1 MSATIRYENG
11 DVKSTVVILK
21 DGRAMEVRRGEIT
34 DWSAPGPGSARLF
47 WPSMD
52 AWAAQLGEWPSVI
65 AWKKSPAGAAFSV
78 SLELPLEGSQVAIRP
93 YLARFL
99 GKAELVSSRE
109 EIRAALDSYLATRWG
124 LGVYRKARDVRAPV
138 KEYRLDDFLVTLT
151 GLHPDGLYTARQ
163 ILNAVLARQVLTPQ
177 VLTPQVLTSQVL
189 TSQVLTP
196 QVLTSQAAVQPE
208 PVADIE
214 LEVADLEETPV
225 APAVAPAVP
234 SIAAAAEQWLV
245 WLQQRD
251 VQIGLLTAEIL
262 RLRTL
267 IDSTGMALLNSLRA

>member
-1 MSATIRYENG
+1 MSATIRYEND

-65 AWKKSPAGAAFSV
+65 AWKKSPAGVAFSV

-93 YLARFL
+93 YLAQFL

-124 LGVYRKARDVRAPV
+124 LGVYRKARDVKPAA

-163 ILNAVLARQVLTPQ
+163 ILNAVLARQVLTSQ
-177 VLTPQVLTSQVL
+177 VLTPQVLTSQV
-189 TSQVLTP
+189 
-196 QVLTSQAAVQPE
+196 AVQPE
-208 PVADIE
+208 PAADIE
-214 LEVADLEETPV
+214 LEVADLEETPAV
-225 APAVAPAVP
+225 KPVVTPVDQESPAPQPAAAAPP
-234 SIAAAAEQWLV
+234 PIAAEQWMI

-251 VQIGLLTAEIL
+251 VQIGFLTAEIL